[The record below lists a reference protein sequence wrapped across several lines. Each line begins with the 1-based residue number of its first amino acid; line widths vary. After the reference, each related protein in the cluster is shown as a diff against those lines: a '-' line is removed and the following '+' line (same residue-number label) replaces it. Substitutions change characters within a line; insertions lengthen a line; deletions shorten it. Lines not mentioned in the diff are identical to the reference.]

1 LKGWLNGKPVRLRFE
16 LRDADLL
23 RFRFE
28 ASLLHLQVIVHVHQ
42 EWEGIIA
49 FAAGRHFRDLRF
61 PRESAQFS
69 RPRPRPGS
77 RRGFVR
83 KPVNLALAE

>member
-1 LKGWLNGKPVRLRFE
+1 
-16 LRDADLL
+16 
-23 RFRFE
+23 
-28 ASLLHLQVIVHVHQ
+28 VHVHQ